1 MTPGDG
7 SARDIAARTAVPGS
21 PAVPGPTGVP
31 RSTGVP
37 GPTGVA
43 EPTGMP
49 GSPAASRPIGADRL
63 AYVDVMRTVAVLRVV
78 VNHALPWGWLKWFES
93 LPVMF
98 FVSGTLVGRS
108 LRTRPWRAVFWGRLN
123 RLAVPTAV
131 YLAFAVV
138 MKLTGWLAGTDTH
151 LWYIWTFLGFVAL
164 SGVYRWLVQ
173 RAALVTM
180 AVMGLLVVVLTITDN
195 NLPAIG
201 MAYQMAWVA
210 GMIWADRD
218 CEVPSRSFLVST
230 AVIGAGVSVAS
241 VAYWLGLA
249 TPIDSPAGPGQVTP
263 SQLGIA
269 MAGLGA
275 AWLAI
280 GMLARHQ
287 LEASMHVR
295 GLGTFIRYLNRRL
308 LTIYLW
314 HLPATV
320 FGRDLAEDLGLAGFW
335 SAAFVLGVTFA
346 LTAAAT
352 VLLGGLE
359 DRASAASKRVKARAE
374 ATS

>member
-1 MTPGDG
+1 MTPD
-7 SARDIAARTAVPGS
+7 D
-21 PAVPGPTGVP
+21 GPTVP
-31 RSTGVP
+31 SA
-37 GPTGVA
+37 PTS
-43 EPTGMP
+43 
-49 GSPAASRPIGADRL
+49 SPVIGADRL

-78 VNHALPWGWLKWFES
+78 VNHALPWAWLKWFES

-131 YLAFAVV
+131 YLAFAAA
-138 MKLTGWLAGTDTH
+138 MKLTGWLGGTDTH
-151 LWYIWTFLGFVAL
+151 LWYIWTFLVFVAL
-164 SGVYRWLVQ
+164 SGVYRWLIQ
-173 RAALVTM
+173 RAALATM
-180 AVMGLLVVVLTITDN
+180 VVMGALVVVLTITHN
-195 NLPAIG
+195 NEPAIG

-210 GMIWADRD
+210 GMIWAERD
-218 CEVPSRSFLVST
+218 CEVPPRSFLVAT
-230 AVIGAGVSVAS
+230 AGIGAAVAVVS

-249 TPIDSPAGPGQVTP
+249 ATIDSPAGADQVTP

-269 MAGLGA
+269 MAALGA
-275 AWLAI
+275 AWLAV
-280 GMLARHQ
+280 GMLARRQ

-314 HLPATV
+314 HLPATI
-320 FGRDLAEDLGLAGFW
+320 LARNLSIDLGLVGFW
-335 SAAFVLGVTFA
+335 SAVFVLGVTFA